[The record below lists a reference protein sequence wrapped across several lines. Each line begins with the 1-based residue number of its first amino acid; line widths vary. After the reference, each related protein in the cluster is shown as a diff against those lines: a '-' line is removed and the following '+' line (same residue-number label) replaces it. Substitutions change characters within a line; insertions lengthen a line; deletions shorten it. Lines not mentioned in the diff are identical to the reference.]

1 MGTLEVSTENEIIT
15 VNLRS
20 IIDTNET
27 ETLYLNYHIPW
38 ENYVS
43 QQNGVDYSLQFTFY
57 EQFNSRI
64 GKLSVSITLP
74 KGAEFQSSTPQTSS
88 LQETITFAF
97 SDVTPSQDLNFNIN
111 YKYLVFWGSFYPTIW
126 VGILAIAASAIV
138 LFWGTP
144 KTITASTI
152 QVPSKNLKSFIDVYE
167 EKTRIRSELES
178 LEERLQKGKIPRRR
192 YKVRKKML
200 DGRLSTVSRNLS
212 SLREKIRAAGSKYAN
227 MMRQIEVAE
236 ANLEGAERDLQR
248 IESRY
253 RRGEVSKGAYRKLLE
268 EYNRRIEEAE
278 ATIDGVLLRLRE

>member
-1 MGTLEVSTENEIIT
+1 L
-15 VNLRS
+15 
-20 IIDTNET
+20 DTNET
-27 ETLYLNYHIPW
+27 ETLYLNYHLPW
-38 ENYVS
+38 ETFVS
-43 QQNGVDYSLQFTFY
+43 QQNGVYYSLQFTFY
-57 EQFNSRI
+57 EQFNSTI
-64 GKLSVSITLP
+64 GKLSVSITIP
-74 KGAEFQSSTPQTSS
+74 KGAKFQSFNPINPNSIKESNI
-88 LQETITFAF
+88 QETVTFTF
-97 SDVTPSQDLNFNIN
+97 SDVAPSEDLNFNIN

-126 VGILAIAASAIV
+126 VGILAIVASAVV

-144 KTITASTI
+144 KTISAQTI
-152 QVPSKNLKSFIDVYE
+152 SVPPKDLKSYIDAYE

-178 LEERLQKGKIPRRR
+178 LDGRLKKGKIPRRR

-200 DGRLSTVSRNLS
+200 DGRLSKVSRNLY
-212 SLREKIRAAGSKYAN
+212 SLRETIRVAGSKYAR

-248 IESRY
+248 VESRY

>member
-1 MGTLEVSTENEIIT
+1 M
-15 VNLRS
+15 
-20 IIDTNET
+20 
-27 ETLYLNYHIPW
+27 
-38 ENYVS
+38 
-43 QQNGVDYSLQFTFY
+43 
-57 EQFNSRI
+57 I

-126 VGILAIAASAIV
+126 VGILAIAASAIA
-138 LFWGTP
+138 LFLGTP

-152 QVPSKNLKSFIDVYE
+152 QVPSKNLKSFIDAYE

-212 SLREKIRAAGSKYAN
+212 SLREKIRTAGSKYAN
-227 MMRQIEVAE
+227 MMRQIEVTE

-248 IESRY
+248 VESRY

-268 EYNRRIEEAE
+268 EYNRRIEDAE